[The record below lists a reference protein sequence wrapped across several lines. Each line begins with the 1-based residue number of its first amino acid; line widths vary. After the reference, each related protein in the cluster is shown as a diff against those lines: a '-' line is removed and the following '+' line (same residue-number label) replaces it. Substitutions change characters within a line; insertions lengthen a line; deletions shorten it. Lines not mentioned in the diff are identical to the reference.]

1 MAPVSV
7 TALVKRS
14 CAWSLVPPVPVT
26 EIVFANV
33 PATVKRIFPEP
44 DAPVEVIAT
53 GPEPSA
59 PVAATSTR
67 PASIETPPVNVFA
80 PLKTSVPAP
89 VLRIEP
95 LPVIASEMV
104 CEAPDATST
113 SYTPVISSAPALP
126 ASNTAAQIVHIFIAN
141 CSFFES

>member
-26 EIVFANV
+26 EMVFANV
-33 PATVKRIFPEP
+33 PATVKRILPEP
-44 DAPVEVIAT
+44 EAPVEVIAT

-67 PASIETPPVNVFA
+67 PASTDTPPVNVLA
-80 PLKTSVPAP
+80 PLRTSVPAP

-104 CEAPDATST
+104 CEAPDATLT
-113 SYTPVISSAPALP
+113 SYTSFISSAHTLP
-126 ASNTAAQIVHIFIAN
+126 ANSAAPMNAILFIFI
-141 CSFFES
+141 S